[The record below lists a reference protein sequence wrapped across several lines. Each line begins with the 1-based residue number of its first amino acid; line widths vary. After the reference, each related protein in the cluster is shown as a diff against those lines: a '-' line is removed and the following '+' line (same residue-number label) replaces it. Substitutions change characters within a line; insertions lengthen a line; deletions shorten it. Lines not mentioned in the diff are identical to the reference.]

1 MKIYTNPSS
10 AVWSADGRIM
20 WSTGMY
26 GFKDESAL
34 FDDTFQPYGQIMI
47 MNYDGTNKT
56 LLTDTIWE
64 DSMPLYM
71 PNEYLE

>member
-1 MKIYTNPSS
+1 
-10 AVWSADGRIM
+10 
-20 WSTGMY
+20 MY

-34 FDDTFQPYGQIMI
+34 FDNTFQPYGQIMV

-56 LLTDTIWE
+56 LVTDTIWE

>member
-1 MKIYTNPSS
+1 MLTSLS
-10 AVWSADGRIM
+10 AVWSQDGRIM

-26 GFKDESAL
+26 GFKDESQL
-34 FDDTFQPYGQIMI
+34 FDKTLQPYGQIMI
-47 MNYDGTNKT
+47 MDYDGSNKK

>member
-1 MKIYTNPSS
+1 
-10 AVWSADGRIM
+10 M

-26 GFKDESAL
+26 GFKDESTL
-34 FDDTFQPYGQIMI
+34 FDNTFQPYGQIMI
-47 MNYDGTNKT
+47 MDFDGSNKE

-71 PNEYLE
+71 PNEYLK

>member
-1 MKIYTNPSS
+1 M
-10 AVWSADGRIM
+10 V
-20 WSTGMY
+20 
-26 GFKDESAL
+26 
-34 FDDTFQPYGQIMI
+34 

>member
-1 MKIYTNPSS
+1 MLISLS
-10 AVWSADGRIM
+10 AVWSQEGRIM

-34 FDDTFQPYGQIMI
+34 FDNTFQPYGQIMI
-47 MNYDGTNKT
+47 MDYDGSNKQ

-71 PNEYLE
+71 PNRYLE

>member
-1 MKIYTNPSS
+1 MLILLLS
-10 AVWSADGRIM
+10 AVWSEDGRIM

-34 FDDTFQPYGQIMI
+34 FDDTFQPYGQIMV
-47 MNYDGTNKT
+47 MDFDGSNKK

-71 PNEYLE
+71 PNKYLQ

>member
-1 MKIYTNPSS
+1 MLTCHS
-10 AVWSADGRIM
+10 AVWSQDGRIM
-20 WSTGMY
+20 WSTGMW

-34 FDDTFQPYGQIMI
+34 QDNTFQPYGQIMV
-47 MNYDGTNKT
+47 MEHDGSNKH
-56 LLTDTIWE
+56 LVTDTLWE